1 MLPVAS
7 GEEFDRFFKRIVKS
21 TCEQWGYD
29 LPKDDYYTNVYKRLP
44 RGLRMIIASGL
55 SSGIIT
61 DVAVSKSK
69 SAAFRP
75 VGVPETK
82 GPYSWFERNNQK
94 KQPQPCWEYFIQVAE
109 YIRLYEAFQGKDLK
123 LSFEDKLMD
132 IGIYKNKT
140 LWVCCEIKEKSSQAH
155 DLIRGLR
162 TLQNSSKFPDSDRG
176 NDPLRKAKYIV
187 KLKPEYFYLVSI
199 GRRFE
204 FRIEYPQDMR
214 FKLVED
220 LVPLL

>member
-1 MLPVAS
+1 MSSIAS
-7 GEEFDRFFKRIVKS
+7 AEEFDGFFRKIVKR
-21 TCEQWGYD
+21 TCEQWDYT
-29 LPKDDYYTNVYKRLP
+29 LPKEDYYTNVYKRLP
-44 RGLRMIIASGL
+44 LGLRMIIASGL

-61 DVAVSKSK
+61 DVPMSKSK

-75 VGVPETK
+75 AGVLETK

-94 KQPQPCWEYFIQVAE
+94 KQPQPCWEYFMQIAE
-109 YIRLYEAFQGKDLK
+109 YIRLSETLRGRGVTLT
-123 LSFEDKLMD
+123 FEDKLMD
-132 IGIYKNKT
+132 IGIYRDNK
-140 LWVCCEIKEKSSQAH
+140 LWVCCEIKEKSSQAS

-162 TLQNSSKFPDSDRG
+162 TFQSSDELPYHDRG
-176 NDPLRKAKYIV
+176 NDPLRKAKYIA
-187 KLKPEYFYLVSI
+187 KLKPGYFYVVSI

-204 FRIEYPQDMR
+204 FRIEYPDDMQ